1 MRREFTAK
9 VMIAAFERAKDH
21 CESCGAR
28 LTTGKFH
35 YDHVIPD
42 AMGGQP
48 TLENCAV
55 LCTGCHGLKTR
66 TQDVPAIAKAKRIH
80 AKHIGA
86 RKRSTFPKP
95 PPGTRFDWKLGR
107 RVFNQGD

>member
-1 MRREFTAK
+1 MRREFSPK
-9 VMIAAFERAKDH
+9 VMVAAFERAAGH
-21 CESCGAR
+21 CESCRAK
-28 LTTGKFH
+28 LTVGKIA
-35 YDHVIPD
+35 YDHVVPD
-42 AMGGQP
+42 ALGGSP

-55 LCTGCHGLKTR
+55 LCTACHGLKTR
-66 TQDVPAIAKAKRIH
+66 TQDVPAIAKVKRIK